1 MGNVTIPWTTLDHH
15 MDNTGVIPGCPPGG
29 AARVAARGHTYRAR
43 TAGSRSLST
52 AGCAT
57 VSSPVGRDATRT
69 RNATTTSSQHDPPGI
84 SLGSTRTD
92 LRSADPVP
100 DLETPAVLKDRT
112 TRPGERPRH
121 CSVCALRPPP
131 SGAPVPFQDFTRTPT
146 PGHPHPRAPP
156 PPGTTTPGLPTMTRP
171 TFIFVVLLSVQTV
184 QAFPITGNHR
194 THRKQLVVR
203 VERLFQLQDRVYRR
217 RSEKHVREEEGS
229 RRHHVQ
235 KREGSDPSHF
245 SECPAHYEGYCLNG
259 GRCRYAAEMGTA
271 SCLIEEDVFGD
282 LRRLFGSW
290 SHSEPFYR
298 RTKWRRP

>member
-1 MGNVTIPWTTLDHH
+1 
-15 MDNTGVIPGCPPGG
+15 
-29 AARVAARGHTYRAR
+29 
-43 TAGSRSLST
+43 
-52 AGCAT
+52 
-57 VSSPVGRDATRT
+57 
-69 RNATTTSSQHDPPGI
+69 
-84 SLGSTRTD
+84 
-92 LRSADPVP
+92 
-100 DLETPAVLKDRT
+100 
-112 TRPGERPRH
+112 
-121 CSVCALRPPP
+121 
-131 SGAPVPFQDFTRTPT
+131 
-146 PGHPHPRAPP
+146 
-156 PPGTTTPGLPTMTRP
+156 MTRP

-194 THRKQLVVR
+194 THREQLVVR
-203 VERLFQLQDRVYRR
+203 VERLFQSLLCCVAVLGKALKHQAVTEKSFVVLPAASGRRSNACFPLIYLYHCVLHDQSLAFVSCNKKNPLTSLFPQLQDRVYRR

-271 SCLIEEDVFGD
+271 SCFCPLTQFGQRCQNSQPIEEDVFGD

-298 RTKWRRP
+298 RKKWRRP